1 MEKRAVV
8 AGHICLDIIP
18 HVDHHFDLE
27 PGRLYEVG
35 APTMAT
41 GGAVSNTGMTM
52 HILGVPVT
60 LMGKIGNDSFGQS
73 VLDVIRRRA
82 PGLEAGMTISPEADT
97 SYSIVINI
105 PGTDR
110 IFLHCPGA
118 NATYAASDVN
128 WKAVAKAHLFHFGY
142 PSFMA
147 AMYQDNGRE
156 LRTMYRQ
163 AKASGLTTS
172 MDPGMPDPAG
182 PAGKV
187 DWKGVLAALLP
198 DVDVFMPSADELL
211 YMLTPDR
218 FGQGDNLPPEEL
230 HRLMAFLCDGHM
242 AKVDFLE
249 KNNLLSLNNDGT
261 YIGSGGYGYTHELPQ
276 SDFDGK
282 KVRTIDMWGFSES
295 QETCYVSPEMFEE
308 FIFPYQYP
316 LLERFG
322 LNCYGC
328 CEPIDKR
335 WQVVKKFP
343 HLRRIS
349 VSPWANP
356 RIMAD
361 YLGTDYIYS
370 LKPNPADLAVSQI
383 DEGYIRKKIR
393 ESFQIAKNCRVEIIM
408 KDNHTIG
415 KNPENVKRWSRI
427 AREEAERL

>member
-230 HRLMAFLCDGHM
+230 HRLGDT
-242 AKVDFLE
+242 
-249 KNNLLSLNNDGT
+249 LLGMGAAVSAIKLGKRGM
-261 YIGSGGYGYTHELPQ
+261 YI
-276 SDFDGK
+276 
-282 KVRTIDMWGFSES
+282 RTAG
-295 QETCYVSPEMFEE
+295 Q
-308 FIFPYQYP
+308 
-316 LLERFG
+316 
-322 LNCYGC
+322 
-328 CEPIDKR
+328 KR
-335 WQVVKKFP
+335 LATMGASK
-343 HLRRIS
+343 
-349 VSPWANP
+349 
-356 RIMAD
+356 
-361 YLGTDYIYS
+361 
-370 LKPNPADLAVSQI
+370 PADLQAWADREMWFPIYKEDKFMGATGAGDASIAAFLTALMRGLTLRDAGFFAAAVGACNVEAPDSLGGI
-383 DEGYIRKKIR
+383 KSWDETM
-393 ESFQIAKNCRVEIIM
+393 A
-408 KDNHTIG
+408 
-415 KNPENVKRWSRI
+415 RI
-427 AREEAERL
+427 KSGWQKVPFTLNAQGWKQGDDGAWRGPANQGE

>member
-230 HRLMAFLCDGHM
+230 HRLGDT
-242 AKVDFLE
+242 
-249 KNNLLSLNNDGT
+249 LLGMGAAVSAIKLGKRGM
-261 YIGSGGYGYTHELPQ
+261 YI
-276 SDFDGK
+276 
-282 KVRTIDMWGFSES
+282 RTAG
-295 QETCYVSPEMFEE
+295 Q
-308 FIFPYQYP
+308 
-316 LLERFG
+316 
-322 LNCYGC
+322 
-328 CEPIDKR
+328 KR
-335 WQVVKKFP
+335 LATMGASK
-343 HLRRIS
+343 
-349 VSPWANP
+349 
-356 RIMAD
+356 
-361 YLGTDYIYS
+361 
-370 LKPNPADLAVSQI
+370 PADLQAWADREMWFPIYKEDKFMGATGAGDASIAAFLTALMRGLTLRDAGFFAAAVGACNVEAPDSLGGI
-383 DEGYIRKKIR
+383 KSWDETM
-393 ESFQIAKNCRVEIIM
+393 A
-408 KDNHTIG
+408 
-415 KNPENVKRWSRI
+415 RI
-427 AREEAERL
+427 KSGWQKVPFTLNAQGWKQGDDGAWRGPANQGD

>member
-118 NATYAASDVN
+118 NATYVASDVN

-230 HRLMAFLCDGHM
+230 HRLGDT
-242 AKVDFLE
+242 
-249 KNNLLSLNNDGT
+249 LLGMGAAVSAIKLGKRGM
-261 YIGSGGYGYTHELPQ
+261 YI
-276 SDFDGK
+276 
-282 KVRTIDMWGFSES
+282 RTAG
-295 QETCYVSPEMFEE
+295 Q
-308 FIFPYQYP
+308 
-316 LLERFG
+316 
-322 LNCYGC
+322 
-328 CEPIDKR
+328 KR
-335 WQVVKKFP
+335 LATMGASK
-343 HLRRIS
+343 
-349 VSPWANP
+349 
-356 RIMAD
+356 
-361 YLGTDYIYS
+361 
-370 LKPNPADLAVSQI
+370 PADLQAWADREMWFPIYKEDKFMGATGAGDASIAAFLTALMRGLTLRDAGFFAAAVGAYNVEAPDSLGGI
-383 DEGYIRKKIR
+383 KSWDETM
-393 ESFQIAKNCRVEIIM
+393 A
-408 KDNHTIG
+408 
-415 KNPENVKRWSRI
+415 RI
-427 AREEAERL
+427 KSGWQKVPFTLNAQGWKQGDDGAWRGPANQGD